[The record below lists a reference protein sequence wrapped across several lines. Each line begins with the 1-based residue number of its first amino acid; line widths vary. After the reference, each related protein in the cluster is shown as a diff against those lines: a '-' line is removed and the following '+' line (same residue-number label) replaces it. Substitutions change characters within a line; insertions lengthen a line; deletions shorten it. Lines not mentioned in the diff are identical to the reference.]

1 MKRVLEPEVM
11 DTDEEAD
18 GYDSMDHSG
27 PNQSFVERLVALG
40 AAGRMLDIGCG
51 PGHIPLLVCES
62 IDQAEVLGI
71 DLAEKMLRHARR
83 HAGES
88 PFGER
93 CSFQLGDAKGLD
105 FADHSF
111 DCVYSNT
118 ILHHIPDPLPFLQE
132 AWRVL
137 RPGGVF
143 LVRDLFRP
151 DSIENVESLV
161 ATYAA
166 KESENARALFHASLC
181 AALRV
186 EELRELS
193 VKVSPELEVAVD
205 SDRHMSLQGRKP
217 ELT

>member
-1 MKRVLEPEVM
+1 
-11 DTDEEAD
+11 
-18 GYDSMDHSG
+18 
-27 PNQSFVERLVALG
+27 
-40 AAGRMLDIGCG
+40 
-51 PGHIPLLVCES
+51 
-62 IDQAEVLGI
+62 
-71 DLAEKMLRHARR
+71 
-83 HAGES
+83 
-88 PFGER
+88 
-93 CSFQLGDAKGLD
+93 
-105 FADHSF
+105 
-111 DCVYSNT
+111 
-118 ILHHIPDPLPFLQE
+118 
-132 AWRVL
+132 
-137 RPGGVF
+137 
-143 LVRDLFRP
+143 LFRP